1 VKVFYITTFGN
12 NVFYVRAKTGD
23 EAIAHLVEQVR
34 KYYFK
39 HNLKG
44 DEVATPP
51 TTLGKDVIVELG
63 MHKSIITDEDIIA
76 EDVTAVAYI
85 FSSAGKP
92 YWKDWDLSVT
102 NVLAESPPFGE

>member
-1 VKVFYITTFGN
+1 LKVYYITTYGN
-12 NVFYVRAKTGD
+12 NVFYVRAKNGD
-23 EAIAHLVEQVR
+23 EAISHLIEQVK

-44 DEVATPP
+44 DEVAIPP
-51 TTLGKDVIVELG
+51 HTLGENIIVELG
-63 MHKSIITDEDIIA
+63 MHKSIITDEDIVA

-92 YWKDWDLSVT
+92 YWKDWSLSVS
-102 NVLAESPPFGE
+102 NVLQDE

>member
-1 VKVFYITTFGN
+1 MKVYYITTFGN
-12 NVFYVRAKTGD
+12 NVFYVHAPSGE
-23 EAIAHLVEQVR
+23 EAIAHLVEQVT

-44 DEVATPP
+44 DDVATPP
-51 TTLGKDVIVELG
+51 TTLGKNIIVELG
-63 MHKSIITDEDIIA
+63 MHKSIITDKDIVA

-92 YWKDWDLSVT
+92 YWKDWDLSVS
-102 NVLAESPPFGE
+102 NVLQDA